1 MSRKTLL
8 KWTLLSLICSLFWT
22 KNISAV
28 ELKQNQSFQE
38 DQELEEKEAL
48 ELAEEVLLEEIQMEE
63 IQRTLDELVGK
74 GKISLKEEI
83 KKIMQGEDPISKA
96 AVQEFL
102 QSFFLSFWKR
112 EKENF
117 IRIITLL
124 FLAAVLSNFTIFFEK
139 DQIGDIGFY
148 ILYLVLFTMSMN
160 FYSELSESLLGKLKG
175 LTEFMKVLAPSY
187 FLAVA
192 AANGTATAAVFYQGI
207 LFLIWGIEWLM
218 VSMLLPMADFY
229 VLLQMLNALSKE
241 EMLSRMSELLK
252 EGIEWALKTM
262 VGVVAGLQM
271 IKNLVA
277 PVLDELKKNVIGRA
291 ASAIP
296 GIGNTVNVA
305 TELILTSALLVKN
318 SLGVAMLMIL
328 VLTGAGPVL
337 YYAGLSLSY
346 RFIAAV
352 FQPISDKRVIG
363 CIVTMGEGIGLL
375 LRILL
380 TAEILC
386 MLTFLI
392 IMAGGR

>member
-148 ILYLVLFTMSMN
+148 ILYLVIFTMSMN